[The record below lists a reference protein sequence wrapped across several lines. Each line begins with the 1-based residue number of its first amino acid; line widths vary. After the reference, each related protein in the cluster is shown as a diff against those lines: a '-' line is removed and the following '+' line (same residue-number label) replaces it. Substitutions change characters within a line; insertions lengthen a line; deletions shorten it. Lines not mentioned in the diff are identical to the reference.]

1 MLHVLPTSKI
11 YVYCPAGV
19 ISGGPE
25 LLHQLVDKLN
35 NNNKEAYIIYYG
47 PKEHKIPDAYAAYNI
62 KLAEI
67 IEDKLENIVVVAEG
81 QFDLLY
87 KGINIQKVL
96 WWLSVDN
103 FFIIFNR
110 ILSPKDIFKWNVA
123 FGFRNLG
130 SRLIQLLYGNNTFVH
145 NISLK
150 KISKMPISHAYQS
163 EYAQNFLLKH
173 NLTSLYPLKDYINT
187 DYQINLN
194 GENREDIVLYN
205 PKKGLE
211 YTRTLI
217 SMTPAIK
224 WIPVQNMTRTELVSL
239 MRKSKMY
246 VDFGYHPGKDRLPR
260 EAAMNGCCIITGMDG
275 SAGFF
280 EDVPISNLYK
290 LNNKEVSRE
299 DISKRIEYVIQNYA
313 TCIND
318 FEYYRRSILKEK
330 DEFERQ
336 VKIMFNL

>member
-19 ISGGPE
+19 TSGGPE

-47 PKEHKIPDAYAAYNI
+47 TKEHKIPDAYAAYNI

-187 DYQINLN
+187 
-194 GENREDIVLYN
+194 VS
-205 PKKGLE
+205 
-211 YTRTLI
+211 YTHLTLP
-217 SMTPAIK
+217 T
-224 WIPVQNMTRTELVSL
+224 
-239 MRKSKMY
+239 
-246 VDFGYHPGKDRLPR
+246 
-260 EAAMNGCCIITGMDG
+260 
-275 SAGFF
+275 
-280 EDVPISNLYK
+280 
-290 LNNKEVSRE
+290 
-299 DISKRIEYVIQNYA
+299 KRIV
-313 TCIND
+313 
-318 FEYYRRSILKEK
+318 
-330 DEFERQ
+330 
-336 VKIMFNL
+336 